1 MMIRL
6 KKLLEQ
12 TYSAPKS
19 GTVKK
24 LQQQSTIKKLAAKI
38 FDLIIYNPIGSK
50 GIASSLLDAE
60 YRGINIYNKFAEIV
74 NRRIKYNKKNNLPL
88 NKPTQEETSYRQKL
102 YKAAPSFGYTDATK
116 IFNIISDIEQGK
128 QSSQDLKVLKDIE
141 THLKS
146 KNPKEVEQGKRL
158 QQYYNSRMELKAMA
172 LGLDAVNGL
181 SNGYWVKSDH
191 KPQKGK
197 DGKTTIYIRPAKIPT
212 LNTKQFDTLY
222 NLILLTKEGGKFPGG
237 NSETVRNRL
246 ITWWGSKSG
255 LNVFSDDQYW
265 NIFGN
270 MGTFKFGCG
279 EENGTSFI
287 SVYDLWDLA
296 PDFYNILPG
305 GEGTTGSG
313 KAGTTKSS
321 IDLTQFLHAPE
332 IYYRIYRP
340 EPGKALVP
348 LNYTKYSKDGK
359 VKK

>member
-1 MMIRL
+1 MIRL

-12 TYSAPKS
+12 TYSAPKT
-19 GTVKK
+19 GTSKK
-24 LQQQSTIKKLAAKI
+24 LQQQSPIKNLAARI
-38 FDLIIYNPIGSK
+38 FDLIISPTVGSR
-50 GIASSLLDAE
+50 GIASSYVDAE
-60 YRGINIYNKFAEIV
+60 YRGINIYNEFAEIV

-102 YKAAPSFGYTDATK
+102 YKAAPSFGYTNVTTM
-116 IFNIISDIEQGK
+116 FNIISDIEQGN
-128 QSSQDLKVLKDIE
+128 QSSQDLRILKDIE
-141 THLKS
+141 TNLKS
-146 KNPKEVEQGKRL
+146 KNPKHVEHGKRL
-158 QQYYNSRMELKAMA
+158 QQYYNSRMELKSMA

-181 SNGYWVKSDH
+181 SKGYWVKSDF

-197 DGKTTIYIRPAKIPT
+197 DGKTTIYIRPAKIPV

-222 NLILLTKEGGKFPGG
+222 NLILLTKVGGKFPGG
-237 NSETVRNRL
+237 NSQTVSDRL
-246 ITWWGSKSG
+246 DTWTGGKSSV
-255 LNVFSDDQYW
+255 NVFNNDQRW
-265 NIFGN
+265 MLFGN

-305 GEGTTGSG
+305 GESGSSG
-313 KAGTTKSS
+313 KAGTEKSS
-321 IDLTQFLHAPE
+321 VDLTQFLHAPE